1 MPALKRNPTASLSE
15 DFQAI
20 LELAGG
26 KPMSVATIMDT
37 LAIRGHAL
45 LLVFLSFPLC
55 LPVGIP
61 ILTTM
66 LGPLI
71 GFVAFFL
78 ILNRRPWLP
87 RRMRDRE
94 IPFESLER
102 VFTRLIPMAQRVEK
116 HLHRRLLPLTEKG
129 FVMRIHAAYMFIL
142 AVVVSL
148 PLPILF
154 FNLVAA
160 LPILLLSLGLLK
172 RDGVFIILAYLA
184 AIPCILAYGFLAFM
198 GREGLRQVIHWLA

>member
-1 MPALKRNPTASLSE
+1 MPALKPAASASLSE
-15 DFQAI
+15 DFQA
-20 LELAGG
+20 LLAQAEGR
-26 KPMSVATIMDT
+26 PMTIAAIMDS
-37 LAIRGHAL
+37 LALRGHAL

-61 ILTTM
+61 ILTSL

-71 GFVAFFL
+71 AFVSFFL
-78 ILNRRPWLP
+78 ILNRQPWLP
-87 RRMRDRE
+87 KRLRERE
-94 IPFESLER
+94 IPYESLDR

-116 HLHRRLLPLTEKG
+116 HLHRRLLPLTSEG
-129 FVMRIHAAYMFIL
+129 LVMRLHAGYIFGL
-142 AVVVSL
+142 ALVVSL

-172 RDGVFIILAYLA
+172 RDGVFIIAAYA
-184 AIPCILAYGFLAFM
+184 ALIPCILAYGGLAIL
-198 GREGLRQVIHWLA
+198 GREGLHHLIQWVS